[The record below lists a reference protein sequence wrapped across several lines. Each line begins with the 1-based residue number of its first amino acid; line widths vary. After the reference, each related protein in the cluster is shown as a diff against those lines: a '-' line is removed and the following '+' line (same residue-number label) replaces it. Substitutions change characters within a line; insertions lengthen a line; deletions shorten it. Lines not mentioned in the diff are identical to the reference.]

1 MCCHETENFTH
12 CFLHLQ
18 HVIKTKCTN
27 AQKVSYE
34 LSAGISSAFFYV
46 DENDKCEMS
55 DSKTGFAG
63 GLAVNFKISKR
74 WAVQPGLS
82 YVQKGGVEK
91 QDEGATEY
99 STRLNYIELPVNM
112 VHSKRDRFFF
122 GFGSFAA
129 YGLSGKMKAK
139 GNAGDE
145 VKIKFG
151 NSVEELKPFDAGI
164 NFLIG
169 YRFASGIF
177 FSMNIA
183 NSLNNISNNDL
194 HYLSNGHV
202 GIKAGYSF

>member
-1 MCCHETENFTH
+1 MKKKTLIITLCIFNMS
-12 CFLHLQ
+12 LVLQ
-18 HVIKTKCTN
+18 

-34 LSAGISSAFFYV
+34 LSAGISSAYFYI

-63 GLAVNFKISKR
+63 GFAVNFKVGKCLAI
-74 WAVQPGLS
+74 QPGLS

-99 STRLNYIELPVNM
+99 STTLNYIELPVNF
-112 VHSKRDRFFF
+112 VFSKRDRFFW
-122 GFGSFAA
+122 GFGSFAG

-139 GNAGDE
+139 SNSSDA

-151 NSVEELKPFDAGI
+151 NDVQELKPFDAGV

-169 YRFASGIF
+169 YRFPGGIF
-177 FSMNIA
+177 FSLNFA
-183 NSLNNISNNDL
+183 NSVSNISNDDL
-194 HYLSNGHV
+194 HYLSNGYV